1 MLRHSWQCYFSIRIN
16 QSIKCHIA
24 EAEPTCKLLLNKLQ
38 TELFAMCDQASLQ
51 VLVAHAGFGMLCV
64 VKAQGTSLSLDLL
77 QPFGGLCHC
86 LHHWREGG
94 PSMATQSLMKMKD
107 WSNTELAVFAATL
120 VYGLICEW
128 KKTIELECLECR
140 RVAGVTHQALAS
152 WSLSDIH
159 WSCMSH
165 VFWWF
170 GFLAQEFIICC
181 LFIVCSLGPELCLAL
196 QNKGFR
202 LKALRMQLPRVG
214 FRCRIKISKASS
226 TFLRQGLPKGWWW
239 VMLNKSDEFFICTL
253 SF

>member
-1 MLRHSWQCYFSIRIN
+1 
-16 QSIKCHIA
+16 
-24 EAEPTCKLLLNKLQ
+24 
-38 TELFAMCDQASLQ
+38 MCDQASLQ

-94 PSMATQSLMKMKD
+94 PSMYCYPVTD
-107 WSNTELAVFAATL
+107 ED
-120 VYGLICEW
+120 ER
-128 KKTIELECLECR
+128 LEQHRACCFCR
-140 RVAGVTHQALAS
+140 N
-152 WSLSDIH
+152 
-159 WSCMSH
+159 
-165 VFWWF
+165 F
-170 GFLAQEFIICC
+170 GFWINLWAEENNWIGVSWMQKNGRSDTPSIGFMIFEWHTLKLHVTCF
-181 LFIVCSLGPELCLAL
+181 LVVLLFGPRVYHLLSFIVCSLGPELCLAL

-202 LKALRMQLPRVG
+202 LKALRMQLPLVG

-239 VMLNKSDEFFICTL
+239 VMLNKNDEFFICTL